1 MRSLI
6 TEPSSFGNTIKIKAF
21 YRGPGNPGW
30 TVSSVRHKL
39 LFMGDLDDTQLQP
52 ILQDIADNAV
62 VLLGGD
68 KQIYKTAEYV

>member
-1 MRSLI
+1 
-6 TEPSSFGNTIKIKAF
+6 
-21 YRGPGNPGW
+21 
-30 TVSSVRHKL
+30 
-39 LFMGDLDDTQLQP
+39 MGDLDETQLPP